1 MNEGKKQPW
10 SGRISLQTRE
20 RLEALRGHMNCDHD
34 DLLAHLLDAMD
45 MKLSTE
51 ASLFAPI
58 LAGPRREVPKI
69 TKHLQASLDAMTSA
83 ICLAEQEATQTSVE
97 AQAQVTEL
105 SEALQKETNKNSM
118 LAEDFAVI
126 KEENRKLSGYS
137 EELALNLK
145 RSQERTESL
154 DALKSLW
161 KVREEELLQKVV
173 NLDAIVEKVQ
183 NLKNELTDAVQSK
196 EKKEIQ
202 LQSQENEICK
212 MDAEINRLNADLD
225 DYRSK
230 YREVIESLS
239 DETAKNKILFAENAN
254 LEKLVIKLQASLE
267 DISSAFEIEKK
278 AHHNAEQ
285 ELATTQVRLES
296 LTNSNQQHKEE
307 LGMQANRY
315 EQENLRMDK
324 ELDKLH
330 TTIER
335 QSGQI
340 QQLIL
345 KLGHKDSIASTEQF

>member
-20 RLEALRGHMNCDHD
+20 RLETLRGQMNCDHD

-69 TKHLQASLDAMTSA
+69 TKQLQASLDAMTSA

-118 LAEDFAVI
+118 LAENFAAI

-145 RSQERTESL
+145 RAQERTESL
-154 DALKSLW
+154 DALKSSW
-161 KVREEELLQKVV
+161 KAREEEILDKLV
-173 NLDAIVEKVQ
+173 NLKSIAAKVQ
-183 NLKNELTDAVQSK
+183 NLETKLTDAVQSK
-196 EKKEIQ
+196 EKTEIHLQSYEKEIH
-202 LQSQENEICK
+202 K
-212 MDAEINRLNADLD
+212 MDAEINGLKKELHDH
-225 DYRSK
+225 STK
-230 YREVIESLS
+230 YREILEAFS
-239 DETAKNKILFAENAN
+239 DKTAKNKVLLVENEK
-254 LEKLVIKLQASLE
+254 LEKFVIKLQDSIK
-267 DISSAFEIEKK
+267 DISAALDTEKN
-278 AHHNAEQ
+278 AHRNVEQ
-285 ELATTQVRLES
+285 NLATTKVRLEG
-296 LTNSNQQHKEE
+296 LKNSNQQYQEE
-307 LGMQANRY
+307 LNIQAKRF

-324 ELDKLH
+324 ELEKLH
-330 TTIER
+330 KTIER
-335 QSGQI
+335 QSQQI

-345 KLGHKDSIASTEQF
+345 KLGQKDSIDSTGQ

>member
-20 RLEALRGHMNCDHD
+20 RLEALRGQMNCDHD

-58 LAGPRREVPKI
+58 LTGPRREVPKI

-118 LAEDFAVI
+118 LAEEFAVI

-154 DALKSLW
+154 DALKSSW
-161 KVREEELLQKVV
+161 KTREEEILAKLV
-173 NLDAIVEKVQ
+173 NLESIAAKVH
-183 NLKNELTDAVQSK
+183 NLESKLTDAVQSK
-196 EKKEIQ
+196 ERTEIQ
-202 LQSQENEICK
+202 LQSYEKEIDK
-212 MDAEINRLNADLD
+212 MEVEINRLITDLHD
-225 DYRSK
+225 NSTK
-230 YREVIESLS
+230 YREILEVFSE
-239 DETAKNKILFAENAN
+239 ETAKNKVLLAENAN
-254 LEKLVIKLQASLE
+254 FEKLVTKLQVSVE
-267 DISSAFEIEKK
+267 DISNALDTEKN
-278 AHHNAEQ
+278 AHRNVEQ
-285 ELATTQVRLES
+285 ELATTKVRLEGAV
-296 LTNSNQQHKEE
+296 NSNQQYKEE
-307 LGMQANRY
+307 LTKQANRF
-315 EQENLRMDK
+315 EQENLRIDK
-324 ELDKLH
+324 ELEKLH

-335 QSGQI
+335 QSLQI

-345 KLGHKDSIASTEQF
+345 KLGEKDSIDSTGQ